1 VRSFDDIFATFRS
14 RVFALS
20 LHVTADESDAQDAT
34 QETFVAIWRGLS
46 RFRGD
51 SALSTWIYRIAIRS
65 ALRVRA
71 RRPQTET
78 LAFEPVGEDR
88 NPALESERSRQV
100 RRALSRLTADH
111 RTVLALFSL
120 DGLSH
125 QEIAETLGIPE
136 GTVWSRLHLARK
148 KLSAE
153 LRALGVD
160 F

>member
-1 VRSFDDIFATFRS
+1 MPVFRL
-14 RVFALS
+14 ALG
-20 LHVTADESDAQDAT
+20 LTGNQSDAEDAT
-34 QETFVAIWRGLS
+34 QETFLAILGGLAG
-46 RFRGD
+46 FRGECRI
-51 SALSTWIYRIAIRS
+51 STWVYRIAIRS

-71 RRPQTET
+71 RRPREET
-78 LAFEPVGEDR
+78 LAFEPVGDAR
-88 NPALESERSRQV
+88 DPALESERSRQV

-125 QEIAETLGIPE
+125 REIAETLGIPE

-148 KLSAE
+148 KLAAE
-153 LRALGVD
+153 LRALGLD